1 MSIVLVDWMD
11 NLIASPGQS
20 HNHKLSQCQVPNFS
34 HLAASRPCQSSR
46 WQREETL
53 HCWRLLAA
61 AMIQSFRIWKGAI
74 PLTLIQMPQTRS
86 LPGGVED
93 CTDGSRGR
101 QNRNST
107 SHGERSCA
115 WEKALLIQQRQ
126 LEVHSPWWTDVV
138 YSKRESTLQ
147 EECHCFPGVKQ
158 YCATQKSLWILL
170 TPQREGTA
178 VDKGILCIPNTKK
191 WIGFEGNFRRFSW
204 C

>member
-20 HNHKLSQCQVPNFS
+20 HNHKSQSSKFF

-53 HCWRLLAA
+53 HCWTLLAA

-74 PLTLIQMPQTRS
+74 PSPLIQMPQTRS

-107 SHGERSCA
+107 SHGEQSCA

-126 LEVHSPWWTDVV
+126 LEVRSLGELMWYILNEKVHCKRNVIAFLV
-138 YSKRESTLQ
+138 SKNTAPPRKVCEFCWHRSGK
-147 EECHCFPGVKQ
+147 E
-158 YCATQKSLWILL
+158 LL
-170 TPQREGTA
+170 
-178 VDKGILCIPNTKK
+178 
-191 WIGFEGNFRRFSW
+191 
-204 C
+204 